1 MQKITPF
8 LWFDSQAEEAANL
21 YTSIFEQSKIGAVR
35 RYGEAGPGPKG
46 SVMTLTFGL
55 AGTGFM
61 ALNGGPQYTFAPSL
75 SLFASFKTEK
85 EIDAAWKKLSDGA
98 KVLMP
103 LQKYPFSE
111 KFGWVN
117 DRYGLSWQ
125 LNLGGP
131 RTSVNPFFM
140 FVGARHGKAE
150 EAMNHWVSLFPGSRV
165 EQVARFAAGEQGAEG
180 TVKHGRFTLSGQTF
194 MVMDSNGPH
203 AFDFTPALSLFVDCG
218 TQEEVDVLWEKL
230 SAGGT
235 TGQCGWLEDRYG
247 VSWQVVPTVLGE
259 MLGDKN
265 AARAQGVM
273 RAMLGMQKLDIKG
286 LQAAYR
292 AS

>member
-8 LWFDSQAEEAANL
+8 LWFDSQVEEAAKL
-21 YTSIFEQSKIGAVR
+21 HTSIIERSKIGTVR
-35 RYGEAGPGPKG
+35 RYGEGGPGPKG
-46 SVMTLTFGL
+46 SVMTLTFEL
-55 AGTGFM
+55 AGTSFM
-61 ALNGGPQYTFAPSL
+61 ALNGGPQFAFTPSL

-85 EIDAAWKKLSDGA
+85 EIDALWSGLSGGG

-131 RTSVNPFFM
+131 RTAVNPFFM
-140 FVGARHGKAE
+140 FVGAKHGKTE
-150 EAMNHWVSLFPGSRV
+150 EAMKYWASLFPGSHV

-180 TVKHGRFTLSGQTF
+180 TVKHARFTLAGQTF
-194 MVMDSNGPH
+194 MAMDSNGPH
-203 AFDFTPALSLFVDCG
+203 AFDFTPALSLFIDCG
-218 TQEEVDVLWEKL
+218 TQDEVDELWEKL
-230 SAGGT
+230 SAGGAP
-235 TGQCGWLEDRYG
+235 GQCGWLEDRYG

-273 RAMLGMQKLDIKG
+273 RAMLGMKKLDIKG
-286 LQAAYR
+286 LEAAYS